1 MWNNKKSMF
10 KRKKNIFYKKK
21 KRNVRDIFL
30 ITTLVFLAGMMISLI
45 LIEDKNV
52 NSMTKKDSELQ
63 SENYDSPKVIE
74 AQKAESDKEI
84 EGSILS
90 EDEVNL
96 IKEAVDKD
104 FDGLFKLVNKEN
116 ILSEEY
122 YPKDLIVPNVQL
134 QLSENNE
141 QSSVRDDMKEDIEKM
156 FADAKAEGIELF
168 LNSGFRGYDLQ
179 SALYDKDIREH
190 GEGGSDYVAMPGA
203 SEHQLGLAVDITS
216 ASVGFQLIEDFKDTK
231 EGRWIL
237 DNAYKYG
244 FILRYGENKEKITGY
259 KYESWHF
266 RYIGNKDISKMCYDK
281 DLTLEEIL
289 NFIKNE

>member
-1 MWNNKKSMF
+1 MWNNKRYIF
-10 KRKKNIFYKKK
+10 KREKNIFHK
-21 KRNVRDIFL
+21 KRKNNVRDMFL
-30 ITTLVFLAGMMISLI
+30 ITTLVFLAGIMISLI
-45 LIEDKNV
+45 FIEDR
-52 NSMTKKDSELQ
+52 SAKKVAEKGNEIQ
-63 SENYDSPKVIE
+63 GENYASPKTIE
-74 AQKAESDKEI
+74 PQEEKETK
-84 EGSILS
+84 EVENSILT
-90 EDEVNL
+90 EDEINL

-104 FDGLFKLVNKEN
+104 YNGLFKLVNKEN
-116 ILSEEY
+116 VLSEEY
-122 YPKDLIVPNVQL
+122 YPEDLIVPNVQL

-168 LNSGFRGYDLQ
+168 LNSGFRGYNLQ
-179 SALYDKDIREH
+179 TTLYDKDIREH
-190 GEGGSDYVAMPGA
+190 GECGSDYVAMPGA

-216 ASVGFQLIEDFKDTK
+216 ASVGFQLVEDFKDTK

-259 KYESWHF
+259 KYETWHF

-289 NFIKNE
+289 NFIGNK